1 MIQVRNLTGGYLD
14 KAVIQEMSFSVGR
27 GEFFGII
34 GPNGSGKSTLVKL
47 MSQVLPVQSGEI
59 RLNKRPLHTFKA
71 KDLAKELA
79 VLSQHNSHYF
89 SFTVE
94 ETIELGRYAH
104 QRLLQGKT
112 KEDGLL
118 IEKIMKETDVFKF
131 KNKTLDS
138 LSGGERQRVLLAQAL
153 VQQPKILI
161 LDEPTNHLDLAYQK
175 ELLDLIQGYVKKA
188 DLTVISI
195 FHDLNL
201 ASLYCD
207 RVLLLEKGQKVICD
221 HPSKVI
227 EPESIQAV
235 YETVVEKYAHSTVS
249 KPQIMLL
256 PEVSPTDRPFLTKEA
271 VKITR
276 EHILIQTDIPFRV
289 MSSAV
294 INSGVGWYSSFLNRR
309 VSGGYNIL
317 DYKSD
322 MSNYLKKHHLDK
334 KETVAMMT
342 AAYMEN
348 VGIKEYL
355 GSDFSI
361 LVLVTAGINNAV
373 NAALGSQHTSDIMD
387 LPGTINTWI
396 FIDGNLTEEAFLQ
409 SIVTATEAKTV
420 ALREKNIKDQL
431 TKTDATGTS
440 TDSILV
446 AASQTKKAF
455 EFAGPI
461 SPLGS
466 QVGKLVYEATLIAL
480 TNYLETKENA
490 Y

>member
-1 MIQVRNLTGGYLD
+1 MIELNKLTGGYTEEP
-14 KAVIQEMSFSVGR
+14 VIKEVSFSVDR

-34 GPNGSGKSTLVKL
+34 GPNGSGKSTLIKL
-47 MSQVLPVQSGEI
+47 ISQVLPVQSGQVL
-59 RLNKRPLHTFKA
+59 LNNQALHTFKA

-104 QRLLQGKT
+104 QGLLQGKT
-112 KEDGLL
+112 KEDRLL
-118 IEKIMKETDVFKF
+118 IEQIMKETDVFKF
-131 KNKTLDS
+131 RNKTLDS

-153 VQQPKILI
+153 VQQPKVLI

-175 ELLDLIQGYVKKA
+175 GLLDLIQYYVREEG
-188 DLTVISI
+188 LTVISI
-195 FHDLNL
+195 FHDLNI

-207 RVLLLEKGQKVICD
+207 QVLLLEKGEKVICD
-221 HPSKVI
+221 HPSSVI
-227 EPESIQAV
+227 EPEYIQAV
-235 YETVVEKYAHSTVS
+235 YQTQVEKYAHTRVS
-249 KPQIMLL
+249 KPQIMLS
-256 PEVSPTDRPFLTKEA
+256 PELTQRHEKRLTKEA
-271 VKITR
+271 IQLTQ
-276 EHILIQTDIPFRV
+276 EHILIQTDSPFRV

-294 INSGVGWYSSFLNRR
+294 INSGVGWYSTFLNRR
-309 VSGGYNIL
+309 VPGDYAVL
-317 DYKSD
+317 DYKAD
-322 MSNYLKKHHLDK
+322 MKTYLQAHGLDQK
-334 KETVAMMT
+334 DTVAMMT

-348 VGIKEYL
+348 VGIKEL
-355 GSDFSI
+355 IETDFSV

-373 NAALGSQHTSDIMD
+373 DAAQGSRHTSDMIS

-420 ALREKNIKDQL
+420 ALRKKKIIDQL
-431 TKTDATGTS
+431 TDTLATGTS
-440 TDSILV
+440 TDSVLI
-446 AASQTKKAF
+446 AASQTKKTF

-466 QVGKLVYEATLIAL
+466 HIGSLVYEATLTAL
-480 TNYLETKENA
+480 TNYLETK
-490 Y
+490 